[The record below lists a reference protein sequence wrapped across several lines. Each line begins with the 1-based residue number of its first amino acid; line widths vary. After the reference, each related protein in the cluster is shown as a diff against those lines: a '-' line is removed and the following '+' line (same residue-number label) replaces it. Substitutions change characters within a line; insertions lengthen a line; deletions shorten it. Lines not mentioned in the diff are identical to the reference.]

1 MRSPI
6 SYSFRYYVTEL
17 GHKVRILIDKYLV
30 PKEVDK
36 DRNIRMHNMQF
47 EELHSVLQFT
57 KYLFF

>member
-17 GHKVRILIDKYLV
+17 GQKVRILIDKYLV